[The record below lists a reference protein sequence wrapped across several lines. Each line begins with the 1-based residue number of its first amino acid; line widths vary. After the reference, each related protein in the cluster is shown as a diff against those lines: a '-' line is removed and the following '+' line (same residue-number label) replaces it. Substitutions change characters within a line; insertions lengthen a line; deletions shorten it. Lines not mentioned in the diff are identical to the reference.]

1 MKRILVVQ
9 TLAILLLSTLAGCGS
24 NETNTSTTVSDTVAS
39 DSAPVEAFISD
50 CGYGYSQKPSSITL
64 TCADGGMYIEQ
75 ITYSSWDD
83 TSASANGILYSN
95 SCDPDCASGVIIPN
109 PVEISFSDTK
119 YDANNKVI
127 FSMLT
132 ITAENELYNGT
143 NTESF
148 DIGIEQEGTE
158 AAPVQEETTSSGGS
172 AKSKMQNLLSRL
184 NGPKERWQI
193 NEVATS
199 PYGVIS
205 HRQLGLFNEP
215 DYVIEC
221 NLNYSGTWLFL
232 YSNENDAYDAF
243 NSNYFFR
250 NSNYSADLMYDP
262 QTNLIVLLH
271 TSMGGNKTCINSA
284 LKQIDY
290 YATD

>member
-109 PVEISFSDTK
+109 PVEISC
-119 YDANNKVI
+119 
-127 FSMLT
+127 
-132 ITAENELYNGT
+132 E
-143 NTESF
+143 
-148 DIGIEQEGTE
+148 E
-158 AAPVQEETTSSGGS
+158 AFPA
-172 AKSKMQNLLSRL
+172 
-184 NGPKERWQI
+184 
-193 NEVATS
+193 
-199 PYGVIS
+199 
-205 HRQLGLFNEP
+205 
-215 DYVIEC
+215 
-221 NLNYSGTWLFL
+221 
-232 YSNENDAYDAF
+232 
-243 NSNYFFR
+243 
-250 NSNYSADLMYDP
+250 
-262 QTNLIVLLH
+262 
-271 TSMGGNKTCINSA
+271 
-284 LKQIDY
+284 
-290 YATD
+290 

>member
-1 MKRILVVQ
+1 MKRILVIQ
-9 TLAILLLSTLAGCGS
+9 TLAILLLSTLTGCGS
-24 NETNTSTTVSDTVAS
+24 NETNTSATVNETVSS
-39 DSAPVEAFISD
+39 DPAPVEAFISE

-75 ITYSSWDD
+75 ITYSSWDN
-83 TSASANGILYSN
+83 TTATAKGIFYSN
-95 SCDPDCASGVIIPN
+95 TCDPDCASGVIIPN
-109 PVEISFSDTK
+109 PVEISISDTR
-119 YDANNKVI
+119 YDANNKLI
-127 FSMLT
+127 FSVLT
-132 ITAENELYNGT
+132 ITAEDELYNGS
-143 NTESF
+143 NTETF
-148 DIGIEQEGTE
+148 DIGIEPEGGDDVT
-158 AAPVQEETTSSGGS
+158 VQEESTSGGS
-172 AKSKMQNLLSRL
+172 SAKRKMKDLLNRL
-184 NGPKERWQI
+184 NAPKERWQI

-205 HRQLGLFNEP
+205 HRQLGLFTEP

-232 YSNENDAYDAF
+232 YSNENDAYEAF
-243 NSNYFFR
+243 NSDYFFR

-262 QTNLIVLLH
+262 KTNLIVLLH

>member
-1 MKRILVVQ
+1 MKRILVIQ

-24 NETNTSTTVSDTVAS
+24 NETNTSATVSDTVAS

-75 ITYSSWDD
+75 ISYSSWDD
-83 TSASANGILYSN
+83 TSASASGILYSN
-95 SCDPDCASGVIIPN
+95 SCDPDCASGVLIPN
-109 PVEISFSDTK
+109 PVEISISDTK
-119 YDANNKVI
+119 YDANNKLI
-127 FSMLT
+127 FSTLT

-158 AAPVQEETTSSGGS
+158 AAPVQEETTSGGSS
-172 AKSKMQNLLSRL
+172 AKSKMQDLLSRL

-205 HRQLGLFNEP
+205 HRQLGLFTEP

-232 YSNENDAYDAF
+232 YSDENDAYEAF

-250 NSNYSADLMYDP
+250 NSNYSADLMFDP